1 MIILVCVGWLGFANG
16 HEQNIVGLLVNINL
30 LFFYGAPLQ
39 TIKTVITEKSS
50 DSIHVPTMIMNWFN
64 TSFWALYG
72 LVKLDPVIYLPNM
85 VGLFFGIA
93 QGVLCL
99 LYPRKVEP
107 DVDME
112 PLLQDAGDEAGESE
126 DQIHSSQDSADV
138 LL

>member
-39 TIKTVITEKSS
+39 TMKTVINEKSS
-50 DSIHVPTMIMNWFN
+50 DSIHAPTMIMNWFN

-72 LVKLDPVIYLPNM
+72 LAKLDPVIYLPNM
-85 VGLFFGIA
+85 VGLFLGIA

-99 LYPRKVEP
+99 LYPRRVAP
-107 DVDME
+107 DLDME
-112 PLLQDAGDEAGESE
+112 PLLQDAGDEAGEAE
-126 DQIHSSQDSADV
+126 DQIHSSQDSAEV